1 MTGTLRRRTVALRE
15 RVVALHRGKDRGA
28 AIIEFVLLVVIIFVP
43 LTYGVAAFSAIQ
55 RAVFA
60 SSEAARQAGRAIATA
75 PDQSTGLARATYA
88 ASMAVSDQGVDPTD
102 FAVWTAPRGA
112 SCRDTSQ
119 RYQPT
124 LGQSEVFVVCVRV
137 TIRVPLV
144 PEFIETNTSTGK
156 FVVAMDSFR

>member
-1 MTGTLRRRTVALRE
+1 MKGALRE
-15 RVVALHRGKDRGA
+15 RVAAVHLGKDSGA
-28 AIIEFVLLVVIIFVP
+28 AIVEFVLLVVIIFVP

-75 PDQSTGLARATYA
+75 PDQEVGLVRATYA
-88 ASMAVSDQGVDPTD
+88 ASMAVSDQGVEPTD

-144 PEFIETNTSTGK
+144 PEFIESNTSTGR

>member
-1 MTGTLRRRTVALRE
+1 MSD
-15 RVVALHRGKDRGA
+15 LHRGKDSGA
-28 AIIEFVLLVVIIFVP
+28 AIVEFVLLVVIIFVP

-75 PDQSTGLARATYA
+75 PDQMTGLTRATYA
-88 ASMAVSDQGVDPTD
+88 ASMALNDQGIDPTD
-102 FAVWTAPRGA
+102 FTVWTAPRGA
-112 SCRDTSQ
+112 SCRDTTQ

-124 LGQSEVFVVCVRV
+124 LGRSEVFVVCVRV

-144 PEFIETNTSTGK
+144 PEFIDTNTSTGK
-156 FVVAMDSFR
+156 FIVAMDSFR